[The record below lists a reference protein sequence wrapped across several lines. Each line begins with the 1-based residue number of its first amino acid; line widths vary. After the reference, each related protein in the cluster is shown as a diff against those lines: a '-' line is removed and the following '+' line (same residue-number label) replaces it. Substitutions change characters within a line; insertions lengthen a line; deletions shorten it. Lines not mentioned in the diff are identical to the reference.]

1 VGVTGIGGM
10 LLVLLFTKTR
20 ENKAIIK
27 GEPLLDSFL

>member
-27 GEPLLDSFL
+27 GELY